1 MDGAKGSERMRDNGW
16 RTITFE
22 ERIHSVKEFEKI
34 KEEICDRDRKI
45 LQYFL
50 CDNLSASAISRK
62 NDPDIICIGNRS
74 KGKPLSPGSIL
85 KIVYNYFPDLKKP
98 KKNRTDDKRVELIRN
113 RQKKKS
119 AHIKTCA
126 FCGNDDRLE
135 EHHMIPLMM
144 GGTNDERNLIFLCH
158 ECHIQV
164 TRYQM
169 ELKNQHKAG

>member
-1 MDGAKGSERMRDNGW
+1 MRDNGW

-22 ERIHSVKEFEKI
+22 ERIHYVKEFDKI
-34 KEEICDRDRKI
+34 KDEISERDRKI

-62 NDPDIICIGNRS
+62 NDPDIICVGNRN

-85 KIVYNYFPDLKKP
+85 EIVYKHFPNLKKP
-98 KKNRTDDKRVELIRN
+98 KKRRTDDKRVELIRK

-119 AHIKTCA
+119 EHIKACA
-126 FCGNDDRLE
+126 FCGNNDRLE

-158 ECHIQV
+158 DCHILA

-169 ELKNQHKAG
+169 ELKKQCKAG